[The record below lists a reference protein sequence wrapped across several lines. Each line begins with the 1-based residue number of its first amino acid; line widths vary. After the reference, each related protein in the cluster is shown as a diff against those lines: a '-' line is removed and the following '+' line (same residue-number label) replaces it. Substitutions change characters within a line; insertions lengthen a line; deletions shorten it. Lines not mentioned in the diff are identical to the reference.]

1 MQLDIQPQRQHRPM
15 TDPEPQPTQPSAQ
28 TPAQPRAS
36 LYVLLLSL
44 AVDATT
50 PRPTPPNPTAP
61 PALMPRGQT

>member
-1 MQLDIQPQRQHRPM
+1 MQLDTQPQRQHRPM
-15 TDPEPQPTQPSAQ
+15 TDPEPQPSAQ

-50 PRPTPPNPTAP
+50 LRPTPPNPTAP
-61 PALMPRGQT
+61 LALMPRGQT

>member
-1 MQLDIQPQRQHRPM
+1 M
-15 TDPEPQPTQPSAQ
+15 TDPEPQPAQPSAQ
-28 TPAQPRAS
+28 TPAQPRAN

>member
-15 TDPEPQPTQPSAQ
+15 TDPEPQPAQP
-28 TPAQPRAS
+28 TAQPRAS

-50 PRPTPPNPTAP
+50 PRPTPPTLTAP